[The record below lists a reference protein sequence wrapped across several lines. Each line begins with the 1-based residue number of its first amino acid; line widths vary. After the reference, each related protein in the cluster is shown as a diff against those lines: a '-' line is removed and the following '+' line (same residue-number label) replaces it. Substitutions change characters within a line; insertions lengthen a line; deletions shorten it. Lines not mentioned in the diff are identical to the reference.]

1 MFATP
6 YTPAFVKTVIYG
18 NVRLVYF
25 QVQLGQSHL
34 RVKVV
39 DYYGGKVYLKPCFL
53 SVSPN

>member
-1 MFATP
+1 MIIMFATP

-39 DYYGGKVYLKPCFL
+39 DYYGGKV
-53 SVSPN
+53 